1 MRVLALAGLLVTLAF
16 MHGVDVGDRAP
27 ALPHVADRPLGT
39 TSQTHALDAH
49 GQDDSQGA
57 PSRAHHQ
64 QGHGTEHTSW
74 ATTCLAVL
82 CAAAVAVA
90 PFLARRGSPRW
101 TRGRAPQTRM
111 SWAPRLS
118 PPREAVSI
126 HQLCVM
132 RV

>member
-1 MRVLALAGLLVTLAF
+1 MLALVGLLVTLAF
-16 MHGVDVGDRAP
+16 MHGVDVSDRSP
-27 ALPHVADRPLGT
+27 ALPHVADRPLST
-39 TSQTHALDAH
+39 TGQTHALDAH
-49 GQDDSQGA
+49 GQDDSDGG

-64 QGHGTEHTSW
+64 QGHGTEGTNW

-90 PFLARRGSPRW
+90 PFLARRGGPRW
-101 TRGRAPQTRM
+101 TRGRAPQAR
-111 SWAPRLS
+111 SPEVPRLL
-118 PPREAVSI
+118 PPHGEVSI